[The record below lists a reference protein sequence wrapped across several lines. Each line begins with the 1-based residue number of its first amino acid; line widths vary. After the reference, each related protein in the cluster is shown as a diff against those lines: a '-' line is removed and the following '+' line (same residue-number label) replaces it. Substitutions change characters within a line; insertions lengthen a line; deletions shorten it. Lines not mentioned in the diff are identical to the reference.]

1 MLARGFDTAIVMGVC
16 VGVGSGWRRLLLLLL
31 GFLGRRIGLTFN
43 RSRGRVVLRKRG
55 CQTRSHGN
63 GSGS

>member
-1 MLARGFDTAIVMGVC
+1 MLARGFDTAIVMGV
-16 VGVGSGWRRLLLLLL
+16 GVGCGWRRLLLLLL
-31 GFLGRRIGLTFN
+31 GFLGRRIGLTFDRF
-43 RSRGRVVLRKRG
+43 RSRVVLRKRG